1 MAGRIQGAMLGP
13 SYPPEI
19 GTGGLINKTNVF
31 GAKIVISGPF
41 WCLSVMIFGGSK
53 GPNISPSMCHVMF
66 NPLAALIKPLWGGK
80 GCLWCNLTFVT
91 KNWHFWAQHCH
102 CWHFC
107 SILVLIY
114 GGGVKGSNRLSR
126 MWHAI
131 FNPFAALFNQF
142 GATGSLYGQMWQ
154 FWALKQVFFE
164 TPCIF

>member
-1 MAGRIQGAMLGP
+1 
-13 SYPPEI
+13 
-19 GTGGLINKTNVF
+19 
-31 GAKIVISGPF
+31 
-41 WCLSVMIFGGSK
+41 MIFGGSK

-91 KNWHFWAQHCH
+91 KNWHFWAQNCH

-114 GGGVKGSNRLSR
+114 GGVKGSNRLTR

-131 FNPFAALFNQF
+131 VNPFEALFNQF

-164 TPCIF
+164 TPCTNFKKITRNQCNPVYWTYKNIFWFLNFLIRCKKPPTLAQSRFGPPR